1 MPEGDAIH
9 RTAERLRVLEGDVV
23 RADSPHPRAALLGI
37 AERIDG
43 RRLERV
49 EALGK
54 NLLLTFEDGIVLRSH
69 LRMHGRWRVEPAGRP
84 VAGRPWLVLRGEE
97 WQAVQR
103 RGPVLELGRG
113 QTHRLG
119 PDIMVSPP
127 DFDGMVERFRAAGQG
142 RALGEALLDQALVAG
157 IGNMWKAEALFVAG
171 LKPWV
176 LLRDVN
182 DDQLRDVL
190 AAAARLM
197 RAPRRR
203 GGHRVYRR
211 AGRPCARCGTLVRSW
226 PQGDDAR
233 MAYWCPTCQAGTEP
247 RGA

>member
-9 RTAERLRVLEGDVV
+9 RTAERLRVLEGDIV

-49 EALGK
+49 EAVGK
-54 NLLLTFEDGIVLRSH
+54 NLLLTFEDGTVVRSH

-84 VAGRPWLVLRGEE
+84 ILGMPWLVLRGAD

-113 QTHRLG
+113 HTARLG
-119 PDIMVSPP
+119 PDIMAAPP
-127 DFDGMVERFRAAGQG
+127 DLDEMLVRFRTTGQS
-142 RALGEALLDQALVAG
+142 RALGEAILDQTLVAG
-157 IGNMWKAEALFVAG
+157 IGNMWKAEALYAAR

-176 LLRDVN
+176 ALRDV
-182 DDQLRDVL
+182 DDERLRL
-190 AAAARLM
+190 ALSAAASLM
-197 RAPRRR
+197 RAPRGRR
-203 GGHRVYRR
+203 RHSVYRR
-211 AGRPCARCGTLVRSW
+211 AGRPCLRCGTSIRSW
-226 PQGDDAR
+226 PQGDEAR
-233 MAYWCPTCQAGTEP
+233 MAYWCPTCQEGTEP
-247 RGA
+247 CGA

>member
-1 MPEGDAIH
+1 
-9 RTAERLRVLEGDVV
+9 VLEGDVV

-49 EALGK
+49 EAVGK
-54 NLLLTFEDGIVLRSH
+54 NLLLTFEDGTVVRSH
-69 LRMHGRWRVEPAGRP
+69 LRMHGRWRVEPVGRP
-84 VAGRPWLVLRGEE
+84 ILGKPWLVLRGAE

-113 QTHRLG
+113 RLGLLG
-119 PDIMVSPP
+119 PDIMARPP
-127 DFDGMVERFRAAGQG
+127 DLDEMVSRIRAAGQT
-142 RALGEALLDQALVAG
+142 RALGEALLDQRLVAG
-157 IGNMWKAEALFVAG
+157 IGNMWKAEALFTAG

-176 LLRDVN
+176 PLREV
-182 DDQLRDVL
+182 DDHQLRHLL
-190 AAAARLM
+190 AAAASLM
-197 RAPRRR
+197 QSPRRR

-211 AGRPCARCGTLVRSW
+211 AGRPCGRCGALIRSW

-233 MAYWCPTCQAGTEP
+233 RAYWCPACQEGTEP
-247 RGA
+247 RRA

>member
-1 MPEGDAIH
+1 VPEGDAIH
-9 RTAERLRVLEGDVV
+9 RIAERLRVLEGDVV

-49 EALGK
+49 EAVGK
-54 NLLLTFEDGIVLRSH
+54 NLLLTFEDGTVVRSH

-84 VAGRPWLVLRGEE
+84 ILGKPWLVLRGAE

-113 QTHRLG
+113 STARLG
-119 PDIMVSPP
+119 PDIMAARP
-127 DFDGMVERFRAAGQG
+127 DLEAMLVRFRTTGQS
-142 RALGEALLDQALVAG
+142 RALGEAILDQTLVAG
-157 IGNMWKAEALFVAG
+157 IGNMWKAEALYAAR

-176 LLRDVN
+176 ALRDV
-182 DDQLRDVL
+182 DDERLRLVL
-190 AAAARLM
+190 TAAASLM
-197 RAPRRR
+197 RPPRGRRR
-203 GGHRVYRR
+203 HSVYRR
-211 AGRPCARCGTLVRSW
+211 AGRPCLRCGTPIRSW
-226 PQGDDAR
+226 PQGDEAR
-233 MAYWCPTCQAGTEP
+233 MAYWCPTCQEGTEP

>member
-1 MPEGDAIH
+1 VPEGDAIH
-9 RTAERLRVLEGDVV
+9 RIAERLRVLEGDVV

-49 EALGK
+49 EAVGK
-54 NLLLTFEDGIVLRSH
+54 NLLLTFEDGTVVRSH

-84 VAGRPWLVLRGEE
+84 ILGKPWLVLRGAE

-113 QTHRLG
+113 STARLG
-119 PDIMVSPP
+119 PDIMAARP
-127 DFDGMVERFRAAGQG
+127 DLEAMLVRFRTTGQS
-142 RALGEALLDQALVAG
+142 RALGEAILDQMLVAG
-157 IGNMWKAEALFVAG
+157 IGNMWKAEALYAAR

-176 LLRDVN
+176 ALRDV
-182 DDQLRDVL
+182 DDERLRFVL
-190 AAAARLM
+190 TAAASLM
-197 RAPRRR
+197 RAPRGR
-203 GGHRVYRR
+203 HRHSVYRR
-211 AGRPCARCGTLVRSW
+211 AGRPCLRCGTSIRSR
-226 PQGDDAR
+226 PQGDEAR
-233 MAYWCPTCQAGTEP
+233 MAYWCPTCQEGTEP